1 MVFASWRGVVG
12 VVKPTHRPGSL
23 EEFIRLLPEGI
34 GVVPVYLNFKRG
46 TEDEF
51 RAALNAVEEK
61 VAELAQEGVDLIHPE
76 GAPPFMVHGYKG
88 EEKIIK
94 EWEAKYKIPMVT
106 AAQTQVE
113 ALRALKVKKFV
124 GVTYFINSVN
134 DITTRYFPRRRLRC
148 SRHGRNLR
156 GLRRRRTDCIA
167 GNLRAH
173 AESLP
178 KKSKRRGDL
187 YARHGLALPRH
198 HPFARGRFASSRHS
212 PCSRARLVDPKAA
225 ACKTNRERLW
235 QIARRD
241 DLKCLEVMDITRLSI
256 HPTILSFRG
265 PQQAAG

>member
-51 RAALNAVEEK
+51 RGALNAVEEK
-61 VAELAQEGVDLIHPE
+61 VAELATEGVDLIHPE

-113 ALRALKVKKFV
+113 ALRALNVKRFV
-124 GVTYFINSVN
+124 GVTYFIGKVN
-134 DITTRYFPRRRLRC
+134 DITTRYFQDAGFDVLGMEGIPVAFEDVGRLASQEIYAHTRKAFLKNQNADGIYMLGTGWRC
-148 SRHGRNLR
+148 LDIIRL
-156 GLRRRRTDCIA
+156 L
-167 GNLRAH
+167 
-173 AESLP
+173 EE
-178 KKSKRRGDL
+178 DL
-187 YARHGLALPRH
+187 QVP
-198 HPFARGRFASSRHS
+198 
-212 PCSRARLVDPKAA
+212 V
-225 ACKTNRERLW
+225 
-235 QIARRD
+235 
-241 DLKCLEVMDITRLSI
+241 I
-256 HPTILSFRG
+256 HPVPARVWAIQKRLHVRQRVKGFGRLLEEM
-265 PQQAAG
+265 P